1 MLLENKTAIVYGAG
15 GMIGA
20 AVGRTFA
27 REGANVYLAGRTRA
41 PLDAVAAEID
51 AAGGTAQTAQVDAL
65 DERAVGAHASSV
77 ADAAGSIDVTF
88 NAISLGDVQGTPL
101 ARDATRGLPP
111 PDHGGNDHS
120 PPDGEGCGATNG
132 RARVRRGPH
141 PLGVRSSHR

>member
-20 AVGRTFA
+20 AVGRAFA

-41 PLDAVAAEID
+41 TLDAVAAEID

-101 ARDATRGLPP
+101 LEMPLEDYRRPIVVGTTTHLLTARAAARHMVEQGQACRRG
-111 PDHGGNDHS
+111 
-120 PPDGEGCGATNG
+120 
-132 RARVRRGPH
+132 VRGPH
-141 PLGVRSSHR
+141 R